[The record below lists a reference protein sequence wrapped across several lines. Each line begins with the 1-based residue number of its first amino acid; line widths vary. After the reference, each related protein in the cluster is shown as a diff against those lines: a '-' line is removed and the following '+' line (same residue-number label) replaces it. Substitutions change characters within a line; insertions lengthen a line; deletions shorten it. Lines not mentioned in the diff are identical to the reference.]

1 MAQPPLPAA
10 ALPAAGDM
18 MAADPGATMMDD
30 SAGGEDVVVTICAN
44 GDGSY
49 TVYAG
54 DEPDAAEGG
63 DMTGD
68 DMGPP
73 AGVAGQPADS
83 VGAALKLAMD
93 IMRERESSSGAG
105 ADSQLAAGFSADR
118 APTPVSGPAQKY

>member
-10 ALPAAGDM
+10 ALPAGDM
-18 MAADPGATMMDD
+18 MAADPGATTMDD

-54 DEPDAAEGG
+54 DEPDTAEEG

-68 DMGPP
+68 DTGTP
-73 AGVAGQPADS
+73 AGTGQPADS

-93 IMRERESSSGAG
+93 IMRERESTSGAG

-118 APTPVSGPAQKY
+118 APTPVSGLGQKY